1 MARPTEE
8 YLTNKKN
15 KFAED
20 FIRQVEE
27 LEGGK
32 YSVIGEYTKAKSKI
46 QMRHNTCGFEWGV
59 TPDNF
64 LRRDSRCPNC
74 SGNARL
80 TTEQFKEKM
89 KKEIGTDH
97 MFHGRFYN
105 MRKKILCEHVPCGNK
120 WFVIPYSLQ
129 AGVTCPSCNES
140 NGEMKV
146 RKVLESSNLRF
157 VPQKSFDKCRT
168 TKSLNFDFYVPEL
181 NLCIE
186 FDGIQHFE
194 PVDFASKGEA
204 WAKEQLDGVVKRDN
218 IKNEFCIQEDIH
230 LLRVNYKMKDNEI
243 VETINSTIRK
253 IQGSKA
259 ESL

>member
-1 MARPTEE
+1 MARPTDE
-8 YLTNKKN
+8 YLNSKRN

-27 LEGGK
+27 LEGTR
-32 YSVIGEYTKAKSKI
+32 YSVIGEYTKAKTKI
-46 QMRHNTCGFEWGV
+46 MMRHNECGFEWGV

-64 LRRDSRCPNC
+64 LRRSSRCPDC

-89 KKEIGTDH
+89 KREIGEEH
-97 MFHGRFYN
+97 KFHGRFYS
-105 MRKKILCEHVPCGNK
+105 MRKKILCEHIPCGNK
-120 WFVIPYSLQ
+120 WYVIPYSLQ
-129 AGVTCPSCNES
+129 AGVTCPTCNES

-146 RKVLESSNLRF
+146 RKILEANLLSF
-157 VPQKSFDKCRT
+157 EPQKSFHKCRT
-168 TKSLNFDFYVPEL
+168 TKSLNFDFYVPSL

-194 PVDFASKGEA
+194 PVDFASKGTA
-204 WAKEQLDGVVKRDN
+204 WAKEQFNGVVTRDS
-218 IKNEFCIQEDIH
+218 IKNEFCESEGIN
-230 LLRVNYKMKDNEI
+230 LLRVNYKMNDEEI
-243 VETINSTIRK
+243 REAINSTISK